1 MKPEER
7 LKQEILK
14 KYKSV
19 RAFTKEIDV
28 SYSTVDSMLK
38 RGLSGAGVS
47 TVLKVCKALGIDL
60 ESLIDDQNISSSFSF
75 TQNELYH
82 IRKYRALDE
91 HGKKMVDFT
100 LTEEY
105 NRLYP
110 PIKSTR
116 AEQRTIEIDFVDN
129 ALASAG
135 IGELMGDVNR
145 EKISVPETPTTRR
158 ADFAIRVRGDSMEPA
173 YYDDDIVLVHKT
185 DYVPDGEIGIFVVD
199 GETYIKKA
207 GKNRLISINPEY
219 DDIIGT
225 EETEIYTMGLVIG
238 KL

>member
-1 MKPEER
+1 MSPEER

-14 KYKSV
+14 NYKSV
-19 RAFTKEIDV
+19 RAFTKEINV

-38 RGLSGAGVS
+38 RGVAGAGVS
-47 TVLKVCKALGIDL
+47 TVLKVCKALGIEV
-60 ESLIDDQNISSSFSF
+60 ESLIDNQNISPSFSF
-75 TQNELYH
+75 TQKEIHH
-82 IRKYRALDE
+82 IKKYRALDE
-91 HGKKMVDFT
+91 HGQKMVDFT

-110 PIKSTR
+110 PIR
-116 AEQRTIEIDFVDN
+116 VERPEQRTIEIDFMEN

-135 IGELMGDVNR
+135 IGELVGDVDQ

-173 YYDDDIVLVHKT
+173 YYDDDIVLVRRT

-207 GKNRLISINPEY
+207 GGNRLISLNPKYE
-219 DDIIGT
+219 DIIG
-225 EETEIYTMGLVIG
+225 EEGTEIYTMGKVIG

>member
-1 MKPEER
+1 MFTEK
-7 LKQEILK
+7 LKSL
-14 KYKSV
+14 
-19 RAFTKEIDV
+19 
-28 SYSTVDSMLK
+28 
-38 RGLSGAGVS
+38 RGSRGINQLELAR
-47 TVLKVCKALGIDL
+47 ALGVARTTISGWERGSGEPNVEQIKQIAEYFKISADELL
-60 ESLIDDQNISSSFSF
+60 ETEEKFIPVFDPETKQHAILIK
-75 TQNELYH
+75 
-82 IRKYRALDE
+82 KYRALDE

-158 ADFAIRVRGDSMEPA
+158 ADFAIRVRGDSMEPD
-173 YYDDDIVLVHKT
+173 YYDDDIVLVHRT
-185 DYVPDGEIGIFVVD
+185 AYVPDGEIGIFVVD